1 MGSRASNVL
10 LAIHVKRTDQVE
22 LKNPILQYVRT
33 NYGDRDAED
42 CVDDL
47 ASVQQLRNEIVAA
60 QTGSQLSTKDT
71 YIK

>member
-1 MGSRASNVL
+1 MGSRAVTVL

-22 LKNPILQYVRT
+22 LKNPILQYVRE

-47 ASVQQLRNEIVAA
+47 ASIQQLRNEIVSA

>member
-1 MGSRASNVL
+1 MGSRAQTVL

-22 LKNPILQYVRT
+22 LKNPILQYVRE

-47 ASVQQLRNEIVAA
+47 ASIQQLRNEIVSA
-60 QTGSQLSTKDT
+60 QTGSQLGTKDT

>member
-1 MGSRASNVL
+1 MGSRAVTVL

-22 LKNPILQYVRT
+22 LKNPILQYVRE

-42 CVDDL
+42 SVDDL
-47 ASVQQLRNEIVAA
+47 ASIQQLRNEIVSA
-60 QTGSQLSTKDT
+60 QTGSQLGTKDT